1 MNDATVDVGATG
13 DADVGEALPLLG
25 VVAFYDRTWSPKFT
39 SSFGY
44 SMVDIDN
51 SDAQAPDAFSKGHY
65 ALANLLYY
73 PVDNLMWGGEL
84 QYGKRENFDDD
95 GLGLV
100 GTPGEGLP
108 VDSFD
113 DYRIQFSV
121 RYKFSHTLG
130 G

>member
-1 MNDATVDVGATG
+1 
-13 DADVGEALPLLG
+13 
-25 VVAFYDRTWSPKFT
+25 
-39 SSFGY
+39 
-44 SMVDIDN
+44 MVDIDN
-51 SDAQAPDAFSKGHY
+51 SDAQAADAFHKGQY

-95 GLGLV
+95 GVDLAGNQ
-100 GTPGEGLP
+100 

-130 G
+130 S

>member
-1 MNDATVDVGATG
+1 DVGAVTG
-13 DADVGEALPLLG
+13 ADVGEALPLLG
-25 VVAFYDRTWSPKFT
+25 VVAFYDKTWNSKFT

-51 SDAQAPDAFSKGHY
+51 SNPQTADAFQHGDY
-65 ALANLLYY
+65 ALANLLYH
-73 PVDNLMWGGEL
+73 PVEGLMWGGEV
-84 QYGKRENFDDD
+84 QWGKRTNNDDS
-95 GLGLV
+95 
-100 GTPGEGLP
+100 GTDLAGNQ

-121 RYKFSHTLG
+121 KYNFSHSVG